1 MPHQKLHKAHVSLV
15 ITNYQLKGLSNIKK
29 NLPCQFSLIPCRT
42 VKLML
47 RRGWMK
53 RAESLLDL
61 ERIEFPFTWWYTQSV
76 SKNKMEQQTPIPP
89 PNQGWS
95 RAKAKTRHFSI
106 LDLGGDGGGGLD
118 FPSVLSNN
126 VASGKPLS
134 RKILLLSAQLKSSLQ
149 FPFPRRSFFFCI
161 QVVYAHSSI
170 QAPVKSNKLNNKYE
184 RFGWWNY
191 PRRNF

>member
-95 RAKAKTRHFSI
+95 RAKAKTRNFSI
-106 LDLGGDGGGGLD
+106 LDLGGDGGLD

-126 VASGKPLS
+126 VSSGKPLS

>member
-1 MPHQKLHKAHVSLV
+1 MPHPKLHKTHVSQV

-106 LDLGGDGGGGLD
+106 LDLGGDGGGLD

-149 FPFPRRSFFFCI
+149 FPFPRRSFFFF
-161 QVVYAHSSI
+161 VYRSYTLIHQYRLQWKVTS
-170 QAPVKSNKLNNKYE
+170 
-184 RFGWWNY
+184 
-191 PRRNF
+191 

>member
-15 ITNYQLKGLSNIKK
+15 ITNYQFKGLFNIKK

-89 PNQGWS
+89 PTQGWS

-106 LDLGGDGGGGLD
+106 LDLGGDGDLD

-126 VASGKPLS
+126 VASGKKKKK
-134 RKILLLSAQLKSSLQ
+134 KILLLSAQLKSSLQ
-149 FPFPRRSFFFCI
+149 FPFPRRSFFFFCI

-170 QAPVKSNKLNNKYE
+170 QAPVESNKLNNKYE

-191 PRRNF
+191 PTRNF